1 MDGGDA
7 SMNNKLVTVLALV
20 AGLAGGLLS
29 RYAAPP
35 SAFAQNQAPV
45 TKEVRAE
52 SFTLVD
58 STDRTVG
65 TFTAEPDAS
74 GGIQPFFQPGPS
86 SRLNVPQRLPTVLR
100 TRIVLR
106 DSSGR
111 EIWSAGGS
119 SIRQLSQR

>member
-1 MDGGDA
+1 
-7 SMNNKLVTVLALV
+7 MNNKLVIAIAVV
-20 AGLAGGLLS
+20 AGLVGGLLS

-35 SAFAQNQAPV
+35 SAFAQNQATV
-45 TKEVRAE
+45 TKEVRAQ

-58 STDRTVG
+58 PSDRTIG
-65 TFTAEPDAS
+65 TFTAEPDVS
-74 GGIQPFFQPGPS
+74 GIQPFFQPGPS
-86 SRLNVPQRLPTVLR
+86 PRLNTPQQRPTVFP

-106 DSSGR
+106 DSNGR

>member
-1 MDGGDA
+1 MMDSGDA
-7 SMNNKLVTVLALV
+7 SMNNKLVIAVALV
-20 AGLAGGLLS
+20 AGLVGGLLS

-65 TFTAEPDAS
+65 TFTAEPE
-74 GGIQPFFQPGPS
+74 GLQLGIQPGPGP
-86 SRLNVPQRLPTVLR
+86 RLNVPQPRRIVFP

-106 DSSGR
+106 DSNGR